1 MARYDLM
8 LGVTSAEAFVL
19 LNQEV
24 FQRHSICHHDD
35 CLDQDHQSDPD
46 QDHHQDHHDQID
58 DVQEMELGLETEGRN
73 KLVSDFVTATFQV
86 IITIIKILLMMITM
100 IMMMIMML
108 IMKLMQMIFQH
119 HQKEIFSAI
128 LTEYTDWAS
137 VSRWI

>member
-24 FQRHSICHHDD
+24 FQQHHDY
-35 CLDQDHQSDPD
+35 CLDQDRQSDPD

-86 IITIIKILLMMITM
+86 IITIIKILLMMIMM
-100 IMMMIMML
+100 IMMMI
-108 IMKLMQMIFQH
+108 IMIIKLMQMIFQH